1 MSGNAFPDQWGSEEE
16 REGEELRLILIGRT
30 GSGKSATG
38 NTILGR
44 HHFLSALRAS
54 SVTRVCECGAA
65 DLREEEE
72 CAGMK
77 RVLVVDMPGFG
88 DTRVDASHVHA
99 EMAKCVTLTAPG
111 PHAFLLVVPLGRF
124 TEEEPRAVAEM
135 LRVFGQEALRHTVVL
150 FTRADELEEGGME
163 EFLGAGSAPEPLALL
178 LSRCGGR
185 YCLFNNR
192 APENRAQVRLL
203 LETVR
208 EMLERAGGVCYS
220 SNLFLQAERAVR
232 DEQQRRTLNMWR
244 SGAGGRR
251 QALRSALGRMRAEA
265 ALSGKVLE
273 RVKVLVAAGATG
285 VAVGA
290 VLGAAAPLA
299 LAGSAGLVGV
309 SSGQAL
315 GAIVAAASGQTAV
328 ALGAVTGGG
337 VGGAVGA
344 LAGAEAAGPGD
355 AALEA
360 LQQVGVM
367 GTVVVGVAA
376 GVGGVVGVGSAL
388 GAGLGGGAVTSST
401 AVNGIGTT
409 ARILSEI
416 GRAAAGIAL
425 AGGFVVKVVKEKVRS
440 AENSFSERNS
450 YEIHWNK

>member
-16 REGEELRLILIGRT
+16 REGAELRLVLIGRT

-44 HHFLSALRAS
+44 RHFLSVLRAS
-54 SVTRVCECGAA
+54 SVTRVCECSVA

-77 RVLVVDMPGFG
+77 RVLVVDMPGIG
-88 DTRVDASHVHA
+88 DTRVDASHVHG
-99 EMAKCVTLTAPG
+99 EMAKCVSLTAPG

-124 TEEEPRAVAEM
+124 TEEEQRAVAEM
-135 LRVFGQEALRHTVVL
+135 LRVFGEEALRHTVVL

-163 EFLGAGSAPEPLALL
+163 AFLGAGCAPEPLALL
-178 LSRCGGR
+178 LSRCAGR

-192 APENRAQVRLL
+192 TPENRAQVRLL
-203 LETVR
+203 LGTVQ
-208 EMLERAGGVCYS
+208 EMLEHAGGAWYS
-220 SNLFLQAERAVR
+220 SALFLQAERAVR
-232 DEQQRRTLNMWR
+232 DEQQRRTHSMWR
-244 SGAGGRR
+244 SGAGSRR
-251 QALRSALGRMRAEA
+251 QALRSALSHMRAEA

-299 LAGSAGLVGV
+299 LAGSAGLAGV
-309 SSGQAL
+309 SSGAL
-315 GAIVAAASGQTAV
+315 VAAASGQTAV
-328 ALGAVTGGG
+328 ALGAMTGGG

-344 LAGAEAAGPGD
+344 LAGAEAEGPRD
-355 AALEA
+355 AAMEA
-360 LQQVGVM
+360 LQQVGTM
-367 GTVVVGVAA
+367 GAVVVGVAA
-376 GVGGVVGVGSAL
+376 GVGGAVGAGSAL
-388 GAGLGGGAVTSST
+388 GAGLGGTAVASST
-401 AVNGIGTT
+401 TLNGIGTT

-416 GRAAAGIAL
+416 GRAAAGVSL

-440 AENSFSERNS
+440 AENSVSERNS